1 MARYIDRGR
10 LEEMGRSTLP
20 LALLAGY
27 YYTALRTEGKTAR
40 TVAGY
45 EEKLGRFI
53 RWHDASVGELTL
65 DRARSFVAELQATE
79 KWRSDPRM
87 PKTGAKLA
95 PMTVANHVRAMK
107 AFASWLDREG
117 YTNGNVLARLVLPRV
132 PLKVIEVLTEEE
144 IGRLFGSIN
153 RKDDLALR
161 DLAILVLFLDTGLR
175 LSELLSLKL
184 VDIHFEDQWL
194 KVMGKGQKERVIP
207 FGARAAQVLTRYL
220 HQGRFDPLK
229 RTEAFLSVH
238 GEPINGNVIKMLF
251 ARLRQ
256 RSGIKRL
263 HPHLLRHTF
272 ATSYLV
278 AGGDVFTLQSILGH
292 TTLEMTRRYV
302 SLASTQ
308 VSIQH
313 RRFSPMDQLS
323 LPVLSSSRRAAV
335 PRTRPLQ
342 ASRRPKHTARLPG
355 GPR

>member
-1 MARYIDRGR
+1 
-10 LEEMGRSTLP
+10 
-20 LALLAGY
+20 
-27 YYTALRTEGKTAR
+27 
-40 TVAGY
+40 
-45 EEKLGRFI
+45 
-53 RWHDASVGELTL
+53 
-65 DRARSFVAELQATE
+65 
-79 KWRSDPRM
+79 M

-117 YTNGNVLARLVLPRV
+117 YTSGNVLGRLVLPKV

-144 IGRLFGSIN
+144 IGRLLASIN

-161 DLAILVLFLDTGLR
+161 NVAILVLFLDTGLR
-175 LSELLSLKL
+175 LFELLSLKL

-194 KVMGKGQKERVIP
+194 KVMGKGQKERVVP

-229 RTEAFLSVH
+229 RTEAFLSVK

-251 ARLRQ
+251 ARLGQ

-272 ATSYLV
+272 ATPYLV

-323 LPVLSSSRRAAV
+323 LPVLSSSRRAVV
-335 PRTRPLQ
+335 PLVRPLQ
-342 ASRRPKHTARLPG
+342 ASRRSTMRLGSREARG
-355 GPR
+355 K